1 MKRIVF
7 MGFLL
12 LLVLGTTAFGQ
23 VRRITGTVT
32 DASDGG
38 TLPGVSIVV
47 KGTTQ
52 GTVTD
57 INGRYELN
65 ADGNATLV
73 FSFIGMVTQEIPVA
87 GRNVI
92 NVQMT
97 SEMVGLEEVI
107 VIAYGTTRRE
117 SFTGVADVISAEKIE
132 RRQVSNVTKALEG
145 TTPGLQV
152 TSGGGQPGSGAAV
165 RLRGFGSVS
174 SDNAPLYVVDGMP
187 FDGNLNA
194 INPDDIASITVLRDA
209 SAAALYGARGANGVI
224 MITTK
229 KGDARKP
236 VMGFTSRVGLTNRVI
251 PEYPRVNSGEWM
263 LLTWEALRNAG
274 HFGAQGLSVEAANV
288 QAMNN
293 LLPTVGYYRPFRVPE
308 GQQLIQWDAA
318 NPWKGFINPNAEL
331 LYEDDWQDE
340 LFSTALRQDYQFNVS
355 GGSEISDYYL
365 SFGYLN
371 EEGMAINSG
380 FERISGRLNVNTR
393 PTTWFETGLNL
404 STSLSETLQQAFTG
418 TETTNA
424 FYFSRMMP
432 PIYPVYVRD
441 NDGNFVLDGDG
452 KKILDYGFG
461 IDPNLPNTDPMYR
474 NRPYAGN
481 ANIVGTL
488 VLDDRSFKRENLGAR
503 TFALFKIMDGLTFR
517 ANLSADYYSLYQTT
531 FQNPQFGDA
540 ANVQGRGTKTYNR
553 NLSITFNQLL
563 NYNKRFGEHNV
574 DVLFGHESYKLMF
587 NSLSSTRVT
596 FPVPGI
602 TEIGIATTTTG
613 ANSYQDEYAVEGY
626 FARASYDYGNRY
638 YISGSFRRDGTSRFF
653 TDSRWGN
660 FYSVGLSWRVTQ
672 EEFMKGIDWLD
683 NLRVKA
689 SYGEQGNDRIGA
701 YYAWQSFYALG
712 WNNAGLSGGVY
723 STHENRNL
731 VWESSAN
738 TNIGFDFRIFD
749 RLSGEFDYFIRE
761 SSNLLFNVPLPP
773 STGVTSIRRNI
784 GAMENRGIEFRLM
797 YNVLTG
803 SRLRWDID
811 FNITHLKNEITK
823 MPEQTPEIVGL
834 PDGTKKLMEGRS
846 LYDYF
851 LRQTSYIDAETGT
864 QYYYYD
870 VLGDDGEVIERRDTS
885 LVSAATRY
893 YVGSS
898 IPDFWGGITNNF
910 SFGPVDL
917 SVLVTYS
924 KGGLMYDGTYASLVA
939 GRLWATDYGNHYHK
953 DALNRWIQPGDETGQ
968 ARLEGGNPNLYGG
981 ISEDYLMDMSY
992 LALKNITLGY
1002 NLPASLMNQIGVSNL
1017 RVFVSGDNLFI
1028 WNKNEGMDPQH
1039 SFGGTTNF
1047 GYVPVRTVTFGLNL
1061 QF

>member
-7 MGFLL
+7 IGFLL

-65 ADGNATLV
+65 ADGNATLL

-92 NVQMT
+92 NVSMA
-97 SEMVGLEEVI
+97 SEMVGLDEVI

-132 RRQVSNVTKALEG
+132 RRQVSNITKALEG
-145 TTPGLQV
+145 TSPGIQV
-152 TSGGGQPGSGAAV
+152 TSGGGQPGAGAAI
-165 RLRGFGSVS
+165 RLRGFGSIS
-174 SDNAPLYVVDGMP
+174 ADNAPLYVVDGMP

-236 VMGFTSRVGLTNRVI
+236 VMGFTSRVGFTNRAI
-251 PEYPRVNSGEWM
+251 PEYPRVNSGEYM
-263 LLTWEALRNAG
+263 LITWEALRNAA
-274 HFGAQGLSVEAANV
+274 HFGAQGLSLEAANA
-288 QAMNN
+288 QAQAQ
-293 LLPTVGYYRPFRVPE
+293 LTPTVGYYRPFRVPA
-308 GQQLIQWDAA
+308 GQNLIEWDPA
-318 NPWKGFINPNAEL
+318 NPWKAHLNPNAEL
-331 LYEDDWQDE
+331 LYEDDWQDA
-340 LFSTALRQDYQFNVS
+340 LFSTAIRQDHQFNVS
-355 GGSEISDYYL
+355 GGTENSDYYM

-371 EEGMAINSG
+371 EDGLAVKSS

-393 PTTWFETGLNL
+393 PTSWFETGLNL
-404 STSLSETLQQAFTG
+404 STSLSETFQQTFTG
-418 TETTNA
+418 TQTTNA

-432 PIYPVYVRD
+432 PIYPIYVRD
-441 NDGNFVLDGDG
+441 NDGAFVLDADG

-461 IDPNLPNTDPMYR
+461 VDPNLSSDDPMYR

-481 ANIVGTL
+481 ANLVGSL
-488 VLDDRSFKRENLGAR
+488 ELDDRSYKRENLGAR

-540 ANVQGRGTKTYNR
+540 ANVQGRGTKNFNR
-553 NLSITFNQLL
+553 SLSITFNQLL
-563 NYNKRFGEHNV
+563 NYSRQFGDHNF
-574 DVLFGHESYKLMF
+574 DFLLGHESYKLLF
-587 NSLSSTRVT
+587 NGLSSTRVG

-602 TEIGIATTTTG
+602 TEIGIATTTTD

-626 FARASYDYGNRY
+626 FTRLSYDYANRY

-653 TDSRWGN
+653 EDSRWGN
-660 FYSVGLSWRVTQ
+660 FFSVGASWRVTQ
-672 EEFMKGIDWLD
+672 EEFMQGLDWLD

-689 SYGEQGNDRIGA
+689 SYGEQGNDRIGS

-731 VWESSAN
+731 VWESSNN
-738 TNIGFDFRIFD
+738 TNVGFDFRVFD
-749 RLSGEFDYFIRE
+749 RLSGELDYFIRK

-784 GAMENRGIEFRLM
+784 GEMENRGIEFRLM
-797 YNVLTG
+797 YDVLQR
-803 SRLRWDID
+803 SNLRWNID

-823 MPEQTPEIVGL
+823 MPEATPEIIS
-834 PDGTKKLMEGRS
+834 GTKKLMVGRS
-846 LYDYF
+846 MYDYF
-851 LRQTSYIDAETGT
+851 LRETSRIDPETGT
-864 QYYYYD
+864 QYYFYD
-870 VLGDDGEVIERRDTS
+870 ILDDNGDVIARRDTNI
-885 LVSAATRY
+885 VAQATRY
-893 YVGSS
+893 YVGSA

-910 SFGPVDL
+910 NFGNFDL
-917 SVLVTYS
+917 SVLFTYS
-924 KGGLMYDGTYASLVA
+924 YGGLMYDGTYGALVA

-953 DALNRWIQPGDETGQ
+953 DALNRWVQPGDETGQ
-968 ARLEGGNPNLYGG
+968 ARLEGGNPDLYGG
-981 ISEDYLMDMSY
+981 TSEDLLFDMSY
-992 LALKNITLGY
+992 LALKNVTFGY
-1002 NLPASLMNQIGVSNL
+1002 NIPTRLMNQIGVSNL
-1017 RVFVSGDNLFI
+1017 RLFVSGDNLFI
-1028 WNKNEGMDPQH
+1028 WNNNQGMDPQH
-1039 SFGGTTNF
+1039 SFTGTTDF

>member
-7 MGFLL
+7 IGFLL

-47 KGTTQ
+47 RGTTQ

-65 ADGNATLV
+65 ADGNATLL

-92 NVQMT
+92 NVSMA
-97 SEMVGLEEVI
+97 SEMVGLDEVI

-132 RRQVSNVTKALEG
+132 RRQVSNITKALEG
-145 TTPGLQV
+145 TSPGIQV
-152 TSGGGQPGSGAAV
+152 TSGGGQPGAGAAI
-165 RLRGFGSVS
+165 RLRGFGSIS
-174 SDNAPLYVVDGMP
+174 ADNAPLYVVDGMP

-229 KGDARKP
+229 KGNARKP
-236 VMGFTSRVGLTNRVI
+236 VMGFTSRVGFTNRAI
-251 PEYPRVNSGEWM
+251 PEYPRVTSGEFM
-263 LLTWEALRNAG
+263 LVTWEALRNAA
-274 HFGAQGLSVEAANV
+274 HFGAQGLTLEAANA
-288 QAMNN
+288 QASSR
-293 LLPTVGYYRPFRVPE
+293 LLQTVGYYRPFRVPA
-308 GQQLIQWDAA
+308 GQELIEWNAA
-318 NPWKGFINPNAEL
+318 NPWRANINPNAEL
-331 LYEDDWQDE
+331 LYQDDWQDA
-340 LFSTALRQDYQFNVS
+340 LFSTAVRQDHQFNVS
-355 GGSEISDYYL
+355 GGTENSDYYM

-371 EEGMAINSG
+371 EDGLAVKSS

-393 PTTWFETGLNL
+393 PTSWFETGLNL
-404 STSLSETLQQAFTG
+404 STSFSETFQQTFTG

-432 PIYPVYVRD
+432 PIYPIYVRD
-441 NDGNFVLDGDG
+441 NDGNFVLGEDG

-461 IDPNLPNTDPMYR
+461 IDPNLPNTDPNYR

-481 ANIVGTL
+481 ANLVGSL
-488 VLDDRSFKRENLGAR
+488 ELDDRSFKRENLGAR

-540 ANVQGRGTKTYNR
+540 ANVVGRGTKNFNR
-553 NLSITFNQLL
+553 SLSLTFNQLL
-563 NYNKRFGEHNV
+563 NYSRQFGDHNF
-574 DVLFGHESYKLMF
+574 DLLLGHESYKMLF
-587 NSLSSTRVT
+587 NGMSSTRVG

-602 TEIGIATTTTG
+602 TEIGIATTTTA
-613 ANSYQDEYAVEGY
+613 ANSYQDEYTVEGY
-626 FARASYDYGNRY
+626 FTRLSYDYANRY

-653 TDSRWGN
+653 EDSRWGN
-660 FYSVGLSWRVTQ
+660 FFSIGASWRVTQ
-672 EEFMKGIDWLD
+672 EEFMQGLDWLD

-689 SYGEQGNDRIGA
+689 SYGQQGNDRIGS

-712 WNNAGLSGGVY
+712 WNNAGLSG
-723 STHENRNL
+723 SIFNNHENRDL
-731 VWESSAN
+731 VWESSNN
-738 TNIGFDFRIFD
+738 TNVGFDFRVFD
-749 RLSGEFDYFIRE
+749 RLSGELDYFVRK

-784 GAMENRGIEFRLM
+784 GEMENRGIEFRLM
-797 YNVLTG
+797 YDVLQ
-803 SRLRWDID
+803 RANLRWNID

-823 MPEQTPEIVGL
+823 MPEQTPEII
-834 PDGTKKLMEGRS
+834 DGTKKLMVGRS
-846 LYDYF
+846 MYDYF
-851 LRQTSYIDAETGT
+851 LRQTSRIDPQTGV
-864 QYYYYD
+864 QYYFYD
-870 VLGDDGEVIERRDTS
+870 KLDANGDLIARRDTNI
-885 LVSAATRY
+885 VAQATRY
-893 YVGSS
+893 YVGSA

-910 SFGPVDL
+910 NVGNFDL
-917 SVLVTYS
+917 SVLFTFSY
-924 KGGLMYDGTYASLVA
+924 GGLMYDGTYSSLVA
-939 GRLWATDYGNHYHK
+939 GRLWNNDYGNHYHK
-953 DALNRWIQPGDETGQ
+953 DALNRWVEPGDETGQ
-968 ARLEGGNPNLYGG
+968 ARLQGGNVNLYGG
-981 ISEDYLMDMSY
+981 LSEDWLFDMSY
-992 LALKNITLGY
+992 LALKNVTFGY
-1002 NLPASLMNQIGVSNL
+1002 NIPTRLMNQVGVSNL
-1017 RVFVSGDNLFI
+1017 RLFVAGDNLFI
-1028 WNKNEGMDPQH
+1028 WNNNQGMDPQH
-1039 SFGGTTNF
+1039 SFTGTTDF
-1047 GYVPVRTVTFGLNL
+1047 SYVPVRTVTFGLNL